1 MLSKNVVA
9 SYWSNHQIFTFSD
22 IPTYTDQY
30 NSVHSSNTPTAC
42 LRGSALNDSL
52 REDT

>member
-1 MLSKNVVA
+1 MPSNNVVA

-30 NSVHSSNTPTAC
+30 NSVHASNTPTAC